1 MKPLLQIALD
11 VTSLDQAF
19 SILDKDH
26 LVDHVNLIEVGTVLL
41 ASEGKAAIKA
51 MHERYP
57 HKTLVA
63 DFKIA
68 DAIMTIGGMFYEAG
82 ANMITVIAAADLST
96 MKQAWVLA
104 QRTNQQVQIELYGEW
119 DMTLAEKWYQ
129 TGIPHII
136 YHHARDASRPWDEHD
151 LKKIKALSDLGF
163 QVSVTGNLKPET
175 IDLFRGLEI
184 YSFIVGRSMNEAP
197 DPLLIAQAFNTHI
210 AACFH

>member
-26 LVDHVNLIEVGTVLL
+26 LVDHVDLIEAGTVLL
-41 ASEGKAAIKA
+41 ASEGKSAVKA

-82 ANMITVIAAADLST
+82 ANMITIIAAADLST
-96 MKQAWVLA
+96 MKQAWTLA
-104 QRTNQQVQIELYGEW
+104 QRTNQQAQIELYGEW
-119 DMTLAEKWYQ
+119 DMNLAEKWHQ
-129 TGIPHII
+129 TGIQHII
-136 YHHARDASRPWDEHD
+136 YHHSRDASRPWDDSD

-175 IDLFRGLEI
+175 INLFSGLEV
-184 YSFIVGRSMNEAP
+184 YSFIVGRSLYEAS
-197 DPLLIAQAFNTHI
+197 DPIVAVNSFNKQI
-210 AACFH
+210 DECFV